1 MKTAV
6 RRLWAGLATTGRK
19 SRLPHWEPDN
29 AAEAG
34 YLYVRDGQVA
44 RTLCV
49 NDLEDTG
56 MAIWPQVNIDV
67 DDTGK
72 VIGVE
77 VLW

>member
-19 SRLPHWEPDN
+19 HKLPHWEPDHS
-29 AAEAG
+29 ASAG
-34 YLYVRDGQVA
+34 YLYLHDGDVA
-44 RTLCV
+44 RTVCV

-56 MAIWPQVNIDV
+56 MAVWPQVNIDV
-67 DDTGK
+67 TKDGK